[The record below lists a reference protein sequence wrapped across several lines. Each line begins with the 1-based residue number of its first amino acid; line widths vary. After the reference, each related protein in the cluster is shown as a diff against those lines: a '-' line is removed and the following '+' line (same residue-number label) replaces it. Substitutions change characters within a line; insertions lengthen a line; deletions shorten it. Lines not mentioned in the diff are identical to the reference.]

1 MVDFEAMNH
10 LDKISWAILT
20 AVLAPLGFA
29 AAKLNRYMGT
39 LRELRNGRGF
49 RATPGKT
56 EFRRPTQNL
65 EIVAKSASFMRSAV
79 PLNKFL

>member
-39 LRELRNGRGF
+39 LRELRNGSGL
-49 RATPGKT
+49 RATSTNTDCK
-56 EFRRPTQNL
+56 RLTQYL
-65 EIVAKSASFMRSAV
+65 DMVLKSAS
-79 PLNKFL
+79 L